1 MNYYWKALGC
11 KIINFEWTDQE
22 TYWIEIILQGG
33 RISREASILCDTTET
48 TDLVLLSPWK
58 YINKERKKN
67 KHGSLNRKKT
77 NKNTIE
83 FDMTLRVL
91 HMCVNEFLLFFFVFV
106 FLFQNF
112 FCSFKF
118 LISFF
123 FNPFSSLHLFADD
136 DVANFHVNMW
146 QKNLVQ
152 DRLKPF
158 LVHAFTSHI
167 E

>member
-1 MNYYWKALGC
+1 
-11 KIINFEWTDQE
+11 
-22 TYWIEIILQGG
+22 
-33 RISREASILCDTTET
+33 
-48 TDLVLLSPWK
+48 
-58 YINKERKKN
+58 
-67 KHGSLNRKKT
+67 
-77 NKNTIE
+77 
-83 FDMTLRVL
+83 MTLRVL

-136 DVANFHVNMW
+136 DVANFYVNMW

-167 E
+167 ELSAKKNKEIIIKKKKTKTATSQLGSAVFLFQGRQNSLLPVITQ